1 MTVTVRPATPADLH
15 AVARLAGKLVRLH
28 HAFDAR
34 RFMLVESVEQGYE
47 RFFGH
52 EVREPRA
59 VIVVATDSERGD
71 AVVGY
76 AYGRM
81 EERDW
86 NNLLDACGAVH
97 DIYVDETARRAGVA
111 KALMNDVLA
120 RLRALGAPRVV
131 LHAAWPNENAQH
143 LFESL
148 GFRKTMVEMTLD
160 FDGEGDDAGAA

>member
-1 MTVTVRPATPADLH
+1 MLPGVTTVEVRPATREDLP

-28 HAFDAR
+28 HAFDAK
-34 RFMLVESVEQGYE
+34 RFLLVESVEAGYE
-47 RFFGH
+47 RFFG
-52 EVREPRA
+52 RELADPST
-59 VIVVATDSERGD
+59 VILAAKIDA

-97 DIYVDETARRAGVA
+97 DIYVDETARRRGVA
-111 KALMNDVLA
+111 RALMVEMLA
-120 RLRALGAPRVV
+120 RLEALGAPCVV
-131 LHAAWPNENAQH
+131 LHAAWPNAEAQK

-148 GFRKTMVEMTLD
+148 GFRRTMVEMTR
-160 FDGEGDDAGAA
+160 EAGG